1 MRFIVTILASLLTL
15 VMAGLLAGYLFLD
28 QRIDDVAQIEPVT
41 IEVKKG
47 TAERDIGRLLVDSGV
62 EFLPFEFE
70 LLSVLLKTSGRY
82 KSGDFQIP
90 ANSTR
95 RDILTLLTRGSNI
108 REWITIPECITNVEV
123 AEILLSDKRLSGD
136 LGELPSEGMLSPNT
150 YDINSDMPRKT
161 VVARLNKVRIEELAR
176 AWSARKPDLPLA
188 SPEELLILASIVE
201 KESGR
206 ASEQSK
212 VAGVFVNRLKKNMKL
227 QSDPTVIYFLTEG
240 RSKLGREILRR
251 DLERDN
257 PYNTYTRAGLP
268 PTPLCNPGNNALSAV
283 AQYADTDALY
293 FVADGEGGHW
303 FAKSLREHNNNV
315 RKYREKIRGQR

>member
-1 MRFIVTILASLLTL
+1 
-15 VMAGLLAGYLFLD
+15 
-28 QRIDDVAQIEPVT
+28 
-41 IEVKKG
+41 
-47 TAERDIGRLLVDSGV
+47 
-62 EFLPFEFE
+62 
-70 LLSVLLKTSGRY
+70 
-82 KSGDFQIP
+82 
-90 ANSTR
+90 
-95 RDILTLLTRGSNI
+95 
-108 REWITIPECITNVEV
+108 
-123 AEILLSDKRLSGD
+123 
-136 LGELPSEGMLSPNT
+136 MLSPNT

-227 QSDPTVIYFLTEG
+227 QSDPTIIYFLTEG

-303 FAKSLREHNNNV
+303 FANSLREHNNNV